1 MTTLLSDALAGRT
14 VITAVDRRSEELA
27 AALER
32 HGARVV
38 PAAAMSTIPHVDD
51 DTLLER
57 TRALVAAPPDATVVL
72 TGVGMRGW
80 LEAADAAGLGEDL
93 RAALGASRIHSRG
106 TKAHGAVRG
115 AGLDSVYVATSETAA
130 ELGDELLSTGVDGLR
145 IAVQHHGSGD
155 DGLDELLTAH
165 GAEVISLT
173 VYRWGPPSNPAA
185 LTRAVELAGAGGAD
199 AVLFTSAPGATGWL
213 DAAARAGTLDAVRER
228 ARAGAL
234 VLASVGPV
242 TSAALTA
249 RDLPVLE
256 AERARTGS
264 LVRTVVQHFAALS

>member
-80 LEAADAAGLGEDL
+80 LAAADAAGLGEDL

-155 DGLDELLTAH
+155 DGLDELLTAP
-165 GAEVISLT
+165 GAEGISLT
-173 VYRWGPPSNPAA
+173 VYRGGPPANPAA

>member
-51 DTLLER
+51 ETLLER

-80 LEAADAAGLGEDL
+80 LEAADAAGLGEDV

-115 AGLDSVYVATSETAA
+115 AGLDSVFVAASETAA
-130 ELGDELLSTGVDGLR
+130 ELGEELLRTGVDGLR

-165 GAEVISLT
+165 GAEVVSLT
-173 VYRWGPPSNPAA
+173 VYRWGPPSDPAA

-199 AVLFTSAPGATGWL
+199 AVLFTSAPGGTGWL
-213 DAAARAGTLDAVRER
+213 DAAARAGTLEAVRER
-228 ARAGAL
+228 AQAGAL

-256 AERARTGS
+256 AERARMGS